1 MAYYENLLEVQQ
13 YTRQQLRNN
22 LKQATQPTPKGTK
35 QTLSVVDKRPTSM
48 SAAIR

>member
-22 LKQATQPTPKGTK
+22 LKQAARLKPKGNK
-35 QTLSVVDKRPTSM
+35 PGMAVADKLPATM